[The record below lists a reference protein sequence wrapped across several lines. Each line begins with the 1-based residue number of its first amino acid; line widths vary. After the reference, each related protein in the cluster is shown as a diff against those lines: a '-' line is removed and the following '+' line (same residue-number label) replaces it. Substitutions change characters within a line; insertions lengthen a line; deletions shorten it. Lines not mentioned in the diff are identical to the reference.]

1 MPYSARMQQS
11 HLYSVYFAP
20 RGLTRMA
27 DLGMQIAQQY
37 LSPFDKLIGI
47 IGEAGSGKSMLVK
60 GMFPGL
66 ELTNDDEGV
75 NVRPL
80 PILHLDTGAFY
91 SPHTYHLDIR
101 FESAFTQMWQLKD
114 AILEAIDA
122 GKRVVVEHFD
132 LIFPILGV
140 NAHLL
145 IGVGSEIIVT
155 RPNMFGPEPQDI
167 ADNVFHTIHD
177 RKMAHSAEDLCG
189 HILESHGINRF
200 THRDVKHGF
209 ILVFDEKPNIDLMAL
224 EMMPQ
229 PPVERT
235 AANPWPEW
243 PRVLKVDYGQT
254 ECIAKFGKDPR
265 VYQTTVKEFYR
276 NEAGQVCGALI
287 ARLESKVV
295 DGRRMM
301 VPTGEEFSVECDLV
315 LIAAGFL
322 GCESYVAEAFGV
334 DMTPRGNVADVK
346 YATSQPKVF
355 VCGDMRRGQSLVV
368 WALREGRD
376 TAAVVDESLM
386 GYTNL

>member
-101 FESAFTQMWQLKD
+101 FESVFTQMWQLKD

-132 LIFPILGV
+132 LIYPILGV

-167 ADNVFHTIHD
+167 ADSVFHTIHD
-177 RKMAHSAEDLCG
+177 RKMAHSAEVLCG

-209 ILVFDEKPNIDLMAL
+209 ILVFDEKPDIDLMAL
-224 EMMPQ
+224 EMDAK
-229 PPVERT
+229 
-235 AANPWPEW
+235 AAI
-243 PRVLKVDYGQT
+243 Q
-254 ECIAKFGKDPR
+254 
-265 VYQTTVKEFYR
+265 
-276 NEAGQVCGALI
+276 
-287 ARLESKVV
+287 
-295 DGRRMM
+295 M
-301 VPTGEEFSVECDLV
+301 DLP
-315 LIAAGFL
+315 I
-322 GCESYVAEAFGV
+322 SYVDDKHISIGDDIYHCTGPRMHIGSTGDIKNFALLHEFMEDPITKEYYLVGV
-334 DMTPRGNVADVK
+334 VSSKGE
-346 YATSQPKVF
+346 
-355 VCGDMRRGQSLVV
+355 
-368 WALREGRD
+368 LRANDLNRIHVED
-376 TAAVVDESLM
+376 
-386 GYTNL
+386 

>member
-11 HLYSVYFAP
+11 HLYSVFFAP

-75 NVRPL
+75 NIRPL
-80 PILHLDTGAFY
+80 PLLQLDTDAFY

-114 AILEAIDA
+114 AILEAINA

-132 LIFPILGV
+132 LIYPILGV

-167 ADNVFHTIHD
+167 ADSVFHTIHD

-200 THRDVKHGF
+200 SHRDVKHGF
-209 ILVFDEKPNIDLMAL
+209 ILVFDEKPDLDLVAL
-224 EMMPQ
+224 EMDAK
-229 PPVERT
+229 
-235 AANPWPEW
+235 AAIQLDLPISFVDDKHISIGNDIYHCTG
-243 PRVLKVDYGQT
+243 PRMHVG
-254 ECIAKFGKDPR
+254 
-265 VYQTTVKEFYR
+265 
-276 NEAGQVCGALI
+276 
-287 ARLESKVV
+287 S
-295 DGRRMM
+295 
-301 VPTGEEFSVECDLV
+301 TGEIKNFALLHEFMEDPITKEYYLVGVVSSKGELRTNDLNRIRVED
-315 LIAAGFL
+315 
-322 GCESYVAEAFGV
+322 
-334 DMTPRGNVADVK
+334 
-346 YATSQPKVF
+346 
-355 VCGDMRRGQSLVV
+355 
-368 WALREGRD
+368 
-376 TAAVVDESLM
+376 
-386 GYTNL
+386 

>member
-11 HLYSVYFAP
+11 HLYSVFFAP

-27 DLGMQIAQQY
+27 DLGMQIGQQY

-114 AILEAIDA
+114 AILGAINA

-132 LIFPILGV
+132 LIYPILGV

-167 ADNVFHTIHD
+167 ADSVFHTIHD

-200 THRDVKHGF
+200 AHRDVKHGF

-224 EMMPQ
+224 EMDAN
-229 PPVERT
+229 
-235 AANPWPEW
+235 AAIQMNLPISYVDDKHISIGEDLYHCTG
-243 PRVLKVDYGQT
+243 PRMHIG
-254 ECIAKFGKDPR
+254 
-265 VYQTTVKEFYR
+265 
-276 NEAGQVCGALI
+276 
-287 ARLESKVV
+287 S
-295 DGRRMM
+295 
-301 VPTGEEFSVECDLV
+301 TGEIKNFALLHEFMEDPITKEYYLVGVVSSRGELRANDLNRIHVED
-315 LIAAGFL
+315 
-322 GCESYVAEAFGV
+322 
-334 DMTPRGNVADVK
+334 
-346 YATSQPKVF
+346 
-355 VCGDMRRGQSLVV
+355 
-368 WALREGRD
+368 
-376 TAAVVDESLM
+376 
-386 GYTNL
+386 

>member
-1 MPYSARMQQS
+1 
-11 HLYSVYFAP
+11 
-20 RGLTRMA
+20 MA

-75 NVRPL
+75 NIRPL
-80 PILHLDTGAFY
+80 PLLQLDTGAFY

-132 LIFPILGV
+132 LIYPILGV

-167 ADNVFHTIHD
+167 ADSVFHTIHD

-200 THRDVKHGF
+200 SHRDVKHGF
-209 ILVFDEKPNIDLMAL
+209 ILVFDEKPDLDLVAL
-224 EMMPQ
+224 EMDAK
-229 PPVERT
+229 
-235 AANPWPEW
+235 AAIQLDLPISFVDDKHISIGDDIYHCTG
-243 PRVLKVDYGQT
+243 PRMHVG
-254 ECIAKFGKDPR
+254 
-265 VYQTTVKEFYR
+265 
-276 NEAGQVCGALI
+276 
-287 ARLESKVV
+287 S
-295 DGRRMM
+295 
-301 VPTGEEFSVECDLV
+301 TGEIKNFALLHDFMEDPITKEHYLVGVVSSKGELRTNDLNHIRVED
-315 LIAAGFL
+315 
-322 GCESYVAEAFGV
+322 
-334 DMTPRGNVADVK
+334 
-346 YATSQPKVF
+346 
-355 VCGDMRRGQSLVV
+355 
-368 WALREGRD
+368 
-376 TAAVVDESLM
+376 
-386 GYTNL
+386 